1 MFRFAT
7 MLALV
12 AAFST
17 VAQAQDAPRVE
28 LFGGYSYLN
37 FDASAANNALNQA
50 GLPGIGN
57 RLSFNGWEASANVNF
72 NRWLGAEGDLS
83 GHYKGNCAG
92 SLLEVV
98 TGVTVSGVT
107 CSNLSFMGGP
117 RFTYRN
123 GRFTAFAHGL
133 FGGDRL
139 SASVSTGS
147 VPNLTVSVSNTS
159 FAFATGGGVDY
170 AVTDRISVRLGQFDY
185 FLTRHL
191 NDIPG
196 VPAQNNYRVSAGIV
210 FAFGGTHEVGRVAS
224 TSSLGPTN
232 RGTTRPSETSEARTL
247 GVFGYAT
254 DSGFT
259 VTSVRDGSPA
269 AQAGIAPNDII
280 TTIDGRTVHSSV
292 EIEAVIAAS
301 QNGTVSISYLIGG
314 AWLSQKDVRVR

>member
-1 MFRFAT
+1 MFRFAVI
-7 MLALV
+7 LACA
-12 AAFST
+12 AAFSGL
-17 VAQAQDAPRVE
+17 AQAQDTPRVE

-37 FDASAANNALNQA
+37 LDTSAANQA
-50 GLPGIGN
+50 GVPGIGN
-57 RLSFNGWEASANVNF
+57 RLSLNGWEASANVNL
-72 NRWLGAEGDLS
+72 NRWIGVEGDLS
-83 GHYKGNCAG
+83 GHYKADCLDFLLQEVISTATSG
-92 SLLEVV
+92 S
-98 TGVTVSGVT
+98 T

-117 RFTYRN
+117 RFTFRD
-123 GRFTAFAHGL
+123 GKIVAFAHGL

-139 SASVSTGS
+139 SATASSEDLGFTGP
-147 VPNLTVSVSNTS
+147 PNLTASVWNTS

-170 AVTDRISVRLGQFDY
+170 AVTNRISIRLGQFDY

-210 FAFGGTHEVGRVAS
+210 FNFGGTHEVGRVAS
-224 TSSLGPTN
+224 ASAAAPAA
-232 RGTTRPSETSEARTL
+232 RPSESSEARTL

-269 AQAGIAPNDII
+269 AQAGIAANDII
-280 TTIDGRTVHSSV
+280 TTIDGQPVHSSMD
-292 EIEAVIAAS
+292 IEAVIAAS

-314 AWLSQKDVRVR
+314 AWLTQKDVKVR